1 MAMPAAAEPGQ
12 EQEHGPPVSHPRVRL
27 RPVPVVQAALLVVLL
42 LWVFLPLV
50 RGTETLFLRDVF
62 NAHLEM
68 KWAQAEAMRG
78 GSLPL
83 VDVYRAG
90 GQPLLGNLNAVPL
103 YPDNLLYLVAP
114 FFWAFNAHFWLHVLV
129 APFAMAWLGR
139 AWGLSPRAAWAA
151 GVCYGLSGFFL
162 SNLAFYNLI
171 AGAALAP
178 ALVAACLRLAEAAP
192 GTQRAWRTAAAALL
206 WTLLLLAGDPVTAL
220 LSAVL
225 AAAAVAVRHGRRLAP
240 WGPVVLAFACG
251 TLAAAPQLVEFLRIV
266 PLSTRFHWGYTPE
279 ATTVASWDPRQ
290 LAEWLVPFFFGR
302 PDRLGLGSFWGRYAY
317 TGWQPY
323 YYALYPGLLALCLL
337 AAAGRPGGRRAAWWA
352 WGCAGLG
359 VFLALGRF
367 NPLVKPLFALPG
379 AEAFRYPIKFWLLVA
394 VAAGVLCGI
403 GFEHVFEA
411 GRRGLFRGALAV
423 LFGLLAALWTTL
435 SLLPGPARA
444 LARAVLPSRYGEDF
458 AANERTRWAGLCLIS
473 MLVLAAILL
482 ACGVWR
488 RRPGAAGGA
497 ALLVHAAAQLF
508 FLAPL
513 AARDAVLPY
522 RVPPALLA
530 AVPPGSYASHASFL
544 ELFGGWKDDAR
555 FPEQLNRWVER
566 RAFAELYPLA
576 GPLWGIRYQLNTS
589 PEGLDAFMA
598 RVARGT
604 IKQSRDP
611 ERARLLAA
619 WGVDYLIVNRPLDQA
634 AADEVRLVHRAPSF
648 GQEVLVYEL
657 VRRAPR
663 VFFTGEV
670 QPAPSMTHAFRYLVR
685 PNFDRRHAAVVRGE
699 GPPRHGAGGT
709 ARLLRERR
717 ESLEID
723 VDARSAG
730 LLVVQ
735 RASLPLY
742 RATVDGRPAELT
754 VANLYRLGLELPPG
768 RHRVRIWTDR
778 RPLRLSLVGPLVA
791 VLSLAGFGWRERRR
805 QAAASSPLNRGSAT
819 AARSGE
825 SHHQRTDPGESPPPP
840 PPAPPP
846 EQE

>member
-1 MAMPAAAEPGQ
+1 MRA
-12 EQEHGPPVSHPRVRL
+12 VPRL
-27 RPVPVVQAALLVVLL
+27 QAALLLFVL

-68 KWAQAEAMRG
+68 KWAQAEAMRDG
-78 GSLPL
+78 YLPL
-83 VDVYRAG
+83 IDVYRAG
-90 GQPLLGNLNAVPL
+90 GQPLVGNLNAVPL

-114 FFWAFNAHFWLHVLV
+114 FFWAFNAHFWLHVLL

-139 AWGLSPRAAWAA
+139 AWRLSPRAAWAA

-171 AGAALAP
+171 AGATLAP
-178 ALVAACLRLAEAAP
+178 ALVAACLRLAEEPP
-192 GTQRAWRTAAAALL
+192 GSRRAWRAAAAALV
-206 WTLLLLAGDPVTAL
+206 WTLLLLAGDPLTAL

-225 AAAAVAVRHGRRLAP
+225 AATALAVRHGRRLAP
-240 WGPVVLAFACG
+240 WGPVALALACG
-251 TLAAAPQLVEFLRIV
+251 TLLAAPQLVEFLRIV
-266 PLSTRFHWGYTPE
+266 PLSTRVHWGYTSE
-279 ATTVASWDPRQ
+279 VTTVASWDPRQ

-302 PDRLGLGSFWGRYAY
+302 PDRLGLGAFWGRYVY

-337 AAAGRPGGRRAAWWA
+337 AAAGRARGRRAAWWA

-367 NPLVKPLFALPG
+367 NPLVKPLFGLPG
-379 AEAFRYPIKFWLLVA
+379 AGAFRYPIKFWLLVA

-403 GFEHVFEA
+403 GFERVFEA
-411 GRRGLFRGALAV
+411 GRRGLFRGAMAV
-423 LFGLLAALWTTL
+423 LFTLLAAFWTTL
-435 SLLPGPARA
+435 SFLPQPARA
-444 LARAVLPSRYGEDF
+444 LTDLLLPTRYGEGF
-458 AANERTRWAGLCLIS
+458 AANERTRWAGLCLLS

-482 ACGVWR
+482 ACGLWR

-530 AVPPGSYASHASFL
+530 VVPPGSYASHASFL
-544 ELFGGWKDDAR
+544 DLFGRWQDKAR
-555 FPEQLNRWVER
+555 LPEQLNRWVER

-589 PEGLDAFMA
+589 PEGLDAFMT
-598 RVARGT
+598 RMARGT

-619 WGVDYLIVNRPLDQA
+619 WGVEYLILNRELDAGA
-634 AADEVRLVHRAPSF
+634 AAEARLVHRGPSF
-648 GQEVLVYEL
+648 GQEVFVYALEQ
-657 VRRAPR
+657 RAPR
-663 VFFTGEV
+663 VFFAGEV
-670 QPAPSMTHAFRYLVR
+670 HLAPTMTHAFRRLAAAG
-685 PNFDRRHAAVVRGE
+685 FDRQRATVVRGE
-699 GPPRHGAGGT
+699 GPPRRGAGGT
-709 ARLLRERR
+709 ARVVRETR
-717 ESLEID
+717 ESFEIE
-723 VDARSAG
+723 VDARSPG
-730 LLVVQ
+730 VLVVQ

-768 RHRVRIWTDR
+768 RHRVRIWIDR
-778 RPLRLSLVGPLVA
+778 RPLRM
-791 VLSLAGFGWRERRR
+791 SLAGPLAAVLALLAFGRRDRRR
-805 QAAASSPLNRGSAT
+805 RASTPPLTASAAGAAGTGTEAAASPERSTSPERSA
-819 AARSGE
+819 A
-825 SHHQRTDPGESPPPP
+825 
-840 PPAPPP
+840 PA
-846 EQE
+846 